1 MLRLLFMVVSVST
14 SAISTVAYIQSGK
27 SGLPPVQTQA
37 EAPKQQQPV
46 AKPKAQPVRLSGVER
61 IPRGPR
67 GHYEATFKINNARV
81 HSLIDTGAT
90 SIAINESTARRAGI
104 RLSRKDFKYPVNTA
118 NGQTMGAVAT
128 ISQVSI
134 GSIRIRDVEAMVLK
148 DEALGHTLIGMS
160 FLNRLR
166 GFEYASGNLV
176 LKR

>member
-1 MLRLLFMVVSVST
+1 MLRLLFMVVSVSA

-37 EAPKQQQPV
+37 EAPKQQPV
-46 AKPKAQPVRLSGVER
+46 EKPKAQPVRLSGVER

-90 SIAINESTARRAGI
+90 SIALNESTARRAGI
-104 RLSRKDFKYPVNTA
+104 RLSRRDFKYPVNTA

-134 GSIRIRDVEAMVLK
+134 GSIRVRDVEAMVLK

-176 LKR
+176 LRR

>member
-1 MLRLLFMVVSVST
+1 MLRLLFMVVSVSA
-14 SAISTVAYIQSGK
+14 SAIRTVAYIQSGK

-37 EAPKQQQPV
+37 EAPKQQPV
-46 AKPKAQPVRLSGVER
+46 EKPKAQPVRLSGVER

-90 SIAINESTARRAGI
+90 SIALNESTARRAGI
-104 RLSRKDFKYPVNTA
+104 RLSRRDFKYPVNTA

-128 ISQVSI
+128 IRQVSI
-134 GSIRIRDVEAMVLK
+134 GSIRVRDVEAMVLK

-176 LKR
+176 LRR